1 MGSQKKSRFWRICR
15 VYFRGFRILV
25 WLSVLVA
32 LTAVIYLNQIGLP
45 EVLKRPLLDK
55 LRDRGLD
62 LKFSRLRLSWY
73 EGIVAENVHFG
84 PADVEF
90 SPHLK
95 VAEVRVRLNWG
106 ALAHRQLQVDS
117 LILRQGQVSW
127 AFPDTNRAI
136 RELSITNIQTDLRF
150 LPEDKWSLDN
160 FRAQFAGARVQLSGV
175 VTNASA
181 IRDWKI
187 LQGQQ
192 PASPS
197 AELWQNRLR
206 RIAHTMNRI
215 HFSAP
220 PEMRMIISGDALDFH
235 TFRLL
240 LSLSA
245 PGAET
250 PWGTV
255 NDGHFIARLFSVD
268 SNGVSRADLDLKA
281 AGAQTPWGG
290 LGKSSLT
297 LHLATGDSQTN
308 LVMGEVKVISSEVH
322 TEWAQASNAVF
333 TAIWTHAITN
343 PIPITGEGHFQCDS
357 ARTRWAN
364 ASGVQLRASLA
375 QTESAEIPADPAMAW
390 WTNLRPYRLSW
401 DCRLAD
407 LVSPQVRGQNISCAG
422 DWRPFE
428 LIITNLDASAFGG
441 RVSATAELNASTR
454 ATHLKLVSN
463 CDAHELAALFSK
475 DARTWLDQLH
485 WPVPP
490 RLDADLS
497 LTLPAWTNR
506 NPDWSGQVL
515 PGAVLSGELRLPRG
529 GGFRQLQITSAQT
542 HFSYSNQCWY
552 LPDFKVTR
560 PEGSLGVEQRYN
572 ELTQE
577 FYTRLTSTIDPSI
590 GRPFLSKSSQEV
602 FDVVIFSNAP
612 AISLKVWGKANDPS
626 HWYGTGSITG
636 SNFSVRGE
644 RFSSVTTRV
653 FYTNNLIRFLKPRVE
668 IGPRYLQ
675 ADGLTVDLARQFVY
689 LTNGFSVADPMVVAR
704 AIGPHVARDIQDY
717 HFSSPPT
724 ARVSGAIPLQ
734 GEEGADLHFDLS
746 GGPFHW
752 WKFNVPLIT
761 GHVHWAG
768 LHLSLTDVQAEFYHG
783 VAAGTAAFDFPRDKP
798 TEFQFN
804 LNATNVLFQSLM
816 KDLSPGTNEPEGRL
830 EANLVITKANTD
842 SSESVFGYGDAH
854 LRDGLLWDIPLF
866 GKFSPVLN
874 GISPGLG
881 NSRAIAATSRF
892 VITNGVVRTSALE
905 IRSTGMRLEYHGT
918 VNLEGQLNARV
929 DAELLRDMWLVGPV
943 VSTVLWPV
951 TKLFEYR
958 VNGTLS
964 DPRTEPVFIIPK
976 IMLLPFHPFKALKG
990 LKPED
995 PNSNPVFSPLTP

>member
-1 MGSQKKSRFWRICR
+1 MGSHKKSRFWRTCR
-15 VYFRGFRILV
+15 VCFRGFRISV
-25 WLSVLVA
+25 WLSVLLA
-32 LTAVIYLNQIGLP
+32 LTAVVYLNQIGLP
-45 EVLKRPLLDK
+45 DLLKRPLLDK

-90 SPHLK
+90 SPHFK
-95 VAEVRVRLNWG
+95 VDEVRVRLNWG
-106 ALAHRQLQVDS
+106 ALAHRQVQVDS
-117 LILRQGQVSW
+117 LVLRHGQVSW
-127 AFPDTNRAI
+127 TFADTNRAI

-160 FRAQFAGARVQLSGV
+160 FRAQFAGARLQLSGV

-187 LQGQQ
+187 FQGQQ
-192 PASPS
+192 PASPP
-197 AELWQNRLR
+197 AELWQTRLR
-206 RIAHTMNRI
+206 RIADTLNKI

-220 PEMRMIISGDALDFH
+220 PELRMIISGDALDFQ

-240 LSLSA
+240 MSLSA
-245 PGAET
+245 PGAQT

-255 NDGHFIARLFSVD
+255 TNGHFVGRLFSAD
-268 SNGVSRADLDLKA
+268 SNRVSRADLDLQA

-290 LGKSSLT
+290 LGKSSLI
-297 LHLATGDSQTN
+297 LHLATDDSQTN
-308 LVMGEVKVISSEVH
+308 LVTAEVKVTSAEVH
-322 TEWAQASNAVF
+322 TKWAQASNAVF
-333 TAIWTHAITN
+333 TASWIHAITN
-343 PIPITGEGHFQCDS
+343 PVPISGEGHFHCDS
-357 ARTRWAN
+357 AQTRWAS
-364 ASGVQLRASLA
+364 ASGVQLRANLA
-375 QTESAEIPADPAMAW
+375 QTESPGIPADPAIVW
-390 WTNLRPYRLSW
+390 WTNLRPYQLSW
-401 DCRLAD
+401 DCRLAE
-407 LVSPQVRGQNISCAG
+407 LVSPQVTAKGIACAG
-422 DWRPFE
+422 NWQPFE
-428 LIITNLDASAFGG
+428 LTITNLDANAFRG

-475 DARTWLDQLH
+475 DARTWLDQFH

-506 NPDWSGQVL
+506 NPAWRAEVL

-529 GGFRQLQITSAQT
+529 GGFRQLQINSAQT
-542 HFSYSNQCWY
+542 HFSYSNQCWS

-560 PEGSLGVEQRYN
+560 PEGSLVVEQRYN
-572 ELTQE
+572 ELTTE

-590 GRPFLSKSSQEV
+590 GRPFLSKSSQGV
-602 FDVVIFSNAP
+602 FDVVVFSNAP
-612 AISLKVWGKANDPS
+612 TVSLKVWGKASDPS
-626 HWYGTGSITG
+626 HWYGLGSIAA
-636 SNFSVRGE
+636 SNFTVRGE
-644 RFSSVTTRV
+644 KFSSVTSRV

-668 IGPRYLQ
+668 IGRRYLQ
-675 ADGLTVDLARQFVY
+675 ADGLTVDLAAQFVY
-689 LTNGFSVADPMVVAR
+689 LTNGFGIVDPMVVAR
-704 AIGPHVARDIQDY
+704 AIGPQVARDVQDY
-717 HFSSPPT
+717 QFGSPPT
-724 ARVSGAIPLQ
+724 ARVSGAIPLH

-752 WKFNVPLIT
+752 WKFNVPRVT

-768 LHLSLTDVQAEFYHG
+768 LHLTLTDVQAEFYGG
-783 VAAGTAAFDFPRDKP
+783 VAAGTAAFDFPRNKP

-804 LNATNVLFQSLM
+804 LNATNVLFQALM

-830 EANLVITKANTD
+830 AANLVITSANTEKY
-842 SSESVFGYGDAH
+842 ESVFGYGDAH
-854 LRDGLLWDIPLF
+854 LQDGLLWDIALF

-881 NSRAIAATSRF
+881 NSRANAATSHF
-892 VITNGVVRTSALE
+892 LITNGVVRTGALE
-905 IRSTGMRLEYHGT
+905 IRSTGMRLEYRGT

-958 VNGTLS
+958 VNGTLA

-976 IMLLPFHPFKALKG
+976 IMLLPFHPFKTLKG

-995 PNSNPVFSPLTP
+995 PNSSPVFSPLPP